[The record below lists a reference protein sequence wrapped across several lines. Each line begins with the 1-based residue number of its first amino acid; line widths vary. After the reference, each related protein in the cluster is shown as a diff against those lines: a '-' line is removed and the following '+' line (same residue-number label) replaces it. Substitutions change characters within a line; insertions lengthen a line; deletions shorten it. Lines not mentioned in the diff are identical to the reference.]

1 MKIDSVSNLGLSPIS
16 QREPAKASKA
26 AAPEQKTQSAGAAGG
41 AALSHNGL
49 TTAERAFFAK
59 LFPDSSS
66 QINSHSTY
74 SPNGVRSSVEPGQ
87 IINRKV

>member
-1 MKIDSVSNLGLSPIS
+1 MKIDSISNVGFSPIA
-16 QREPAKASKA
+16 QREPAKA
-26 AAPEQKTQSAGAAGG
+26 AAPEQKAQAARGAGG
-41 AALSHNGL
+41 ASSAHNGL
-49 TTAERAFFAK
+49 TSAERAFFAK

-74 SPNGVRSSVEPGQ
+74 SPKGIHSSVEPGQ